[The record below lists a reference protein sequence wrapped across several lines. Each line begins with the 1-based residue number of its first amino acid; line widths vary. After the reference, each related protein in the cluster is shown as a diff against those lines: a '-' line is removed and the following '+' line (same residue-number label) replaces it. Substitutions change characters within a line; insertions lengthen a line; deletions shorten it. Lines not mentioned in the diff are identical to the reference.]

1 MNRGDRSVYLSHLS
15 FFLNPIDTYLAYL
28 KLFVCVLSLP
38 SQSRCKTLI
47 FYNPLPVTIVKVS
60 PLVET
65 GNIGG
70 SSGVAFDVWTRPARA
85 GGFYYFLWQGQYAA
99 IPETAEPEV
108 VVFFDSNIAQVKGN
122 WLVDCLNGG
131 SSDGCR
137 NPEDKPAHA
146 RFTGSCIF
154 PWQVAI
160 DGFSC
165 GQRAAIPSPGSY

>member
-1 MNRGDRSVYLSHLS
+1 MLRKLLATSVLATTLGLASLLPALTPTADAQAPRHHALMEADS
-15 FFLNPIDTYLAYL
+15 F
-28 KLFVCVLSLP
+28 SLW
-38 SQSRCKTLI
+38 SYGER
-47 FYNPLPVTIVKVS
+47 
-60 PLVET
+60 
-65 GNIGG
+65 
-70 SSGVAFDVWTRPARA
+70 SGVAFDVWTRPARA
-85 GGFYYFLWQGQYAA
+85 GGGFYYFLWQGQYAA